1 MRMYWPRK
9 YDMLGNSV
17 VGLLYNM
24 QKFLQL
30 IKQCVELLFD
40 DIIGYIQGRF
50 MSKILPSVRAFKGV
64 S

>member
-1 MRMYWPRK
+1 
-9 YDMLGNSV
+9 MLGNSV

-30 IKQCVELLFD
+30 IKHTFDMLCVELLFD